1 MEILDGKFIANGE
14 KNLYV
19 KILGE
24 KGIPVVIEPDC
35 GVLSLEWEDIQRELA
50 EHTTVITYDRAGYAE
65 SPQSSK
71 PRISPQIADELYN
84 VLKNSGIQ
92 GPYILIGHGMGGLYV
107 QHFAKMFA
115 NDVAGLLLVDSNTQL
130 DAEFDNLDIPVYQE
144 ILSHKTK
151 LKNFKIYSEME
162 KSEFQKTVLPHIL
175 AMYKNYPEELR
186 DAFIEYQSE
195 QSYFKTIL
203 SELEG
208 RDESLKY
215 IAQLSIFTNIPV
227 KILCHDFNVMLKLA
241 KEFGVPEHEARV
253 AEELWL
259 KNSKD
264 LLNLSTNSEFEIV
277 KNSGHNMH
285 LDNPTIIINA
295 TLDLIDKILND

>member
-1 MEILDGKFIANGE
+1 LEILEGRYIANGD

-24 KGIPVVIEPDC
+24 GGVPVLIEPDC
-35 GVLSLEWEDIQRELA
+35 GVLSLEWEDIQRELSKY
-50 EHTTVITYDRAGYAE
+50 TTVITYDRAGYAE
-65 SPQSSK
+65 SPPSNN

-84 VLKNSGIQ
+84 MLKNSGIQ

-115 NDVAGLLLVDSNTQL
+115 NDVAGLLLVDSNSQL
-130 DAEFDNLDIPVYQE
+130 DAEFDKLEIPNYQK
-144 ILSHKTK
+144 IMSQQTK
-151 LKNFKIYSEME
+151 ISNFKIYSEME
-162 KSEFQKTVLPHIL
+162 KAVFQKEVVPHIL
-175 AMYKNYPEELR
+175 MMYKNFPEYLR
-186 DAFIEYQSE
+186 DAFVEYQTD
-195 QSYFKTIL
+195 QTYFKTIL
-203 SELEG
+203 TELEG

-215 IAQLSIFTNIPV
+215 ISQLSIFTNIPV
-227 KILCHDFNVMLKLA
+227 KILCHDFNVMLHLA
-241 KEFGVPEHEARV
+241 KNFGIPEEEARI

-277 KNSGHNMH
+277 KDSGHNMH
-285 LDNPTIIINA
+285 LDNPEVIIKA
-295 TLDLIDKILND
+295 TLDLIDKVLSE